1 MSTDAFRGLRFPTR
15 PDTTSSMM
23 IAAKS
28 PRRRSRD
35 TPKRM
40 LMISSATNSS
50 PTVST
55 SRPKTRTA
63 ETLLTMTADGSAL
76 IPALLDECLK
86 DDLKEKKTWKNLE
99 DAEKQRNCIEAAGQ
113 EAYFA
118 AQGHVG
124 MIKKGYKDPYYPYS
138 TRGTIWILK

>member
-1 MSTDAFRGLRFPTR
+1 MSTDASRGLRFR
-15 PDTTSSMM
+15 MRQDSTSSMT

-40 LMISSATNSS
+40 LMISSATNSP
-50 PTVST
+50 PTAST

-86 DDLKEKKTWKNLE
+86 DDLKEKKTWKNME
-99 DAEKQRNCIEAAGQ
+99 R
-113 EAYFA
+113 Y
-118 AQGHVG
+118 
-124 MIKKGYKDPYYPYS
+124 GY
-138 TRGTIWILK
+138 